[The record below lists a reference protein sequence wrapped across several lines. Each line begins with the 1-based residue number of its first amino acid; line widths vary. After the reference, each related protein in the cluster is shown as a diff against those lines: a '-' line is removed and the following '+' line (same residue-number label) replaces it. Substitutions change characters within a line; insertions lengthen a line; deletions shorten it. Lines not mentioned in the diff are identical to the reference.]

1 MRFFVIQLLILLPC
15 VFSWIPLKDIVRST
29 LLSSTLFLNQP
40 FDIFK
45 INAEE
50 SNPTKQLVSTS
61 NSNSEHIIENNEL
74 HIQNKQKV
82 HSNINNG
89 EYDGSTTRIS
99 VLRNNVY
106 FYGDLTSESCEKL
119 KNTLLEL
126 DFNGKLFKLEYGTT
140 PPPINLHIQSTGGSL
155 LDSLYLVDLV
165 QTLDSPVN
173 TYVDGYAASAAS
185 LISVVGE
192 KRFMTKNSLILIHQ
206 LSSGSQG
213 KYEEMD
219 DNMKNLDKLMT
230 KVKNIYSSHTNI
242 PIETLEEILKHDIW
256 LDADTCKKYGLI
268 DEII

>member
-1 MRFFVIQLLILLPC
+1 
-15 VFSWIPLKDIVRST
+15 
-29 LLSSTLFLNQP
+29 LNQP

-45 INAEE
+45 LNIEDL
-50 SNPTKQLVSTS
+50 NPTKQFVSIS
-61 NSNSEHIIENNEL
+61 NSNSNSNSNSDLNVNTKPSPDSQRIGQNHEL
-74 HIQNKQKV
+74 YIQNKQKV
-82 HSNINNG
+82 HSSINNG
-89 EYDGSTTRIS
+89 EFDSSTTRIS

-106 FYGDLTSESCEKL
+106 FYGDLTSETCEKL

-126 DFNGKLFKLEYGTT
+126 DFNGKLFKLQYGTT
-140 PPPINLHIQSTGGSL
+140 PPPINLHIQSIGGSL

-192 KRFMTKNSLILIHQ
+192 KRFMSKNSFILIHQ

-219 DNMKNLDKLMT
+219 DNMKNLDTLMQ

-242 PIETLEEILKHDIW
+242 PLETLEEILKHDIW

-268 DEII
+268 DEVI